1 MQEGETYL
9 SRERHEEIGHELE
22 MLKSEGRQRIAE
34 RLKQSKELGD
44 LSENSD
50 YQEAREEQLR
60 LEQRIR
66 ELEELL
72 RKSVIIKRAGG
83 GVLSVRVGTH
93 VRVRKEGKEDLVYS
107 IVGSDEAKP
116 ADGLISNESPLGQA
130 LIGKKVGD
138 DVEVTTPRGIVRYA
152 ILSIE

>member
-83 GVLSVRVGTH
+83 VASVRVGTR
-93 VRVRKEGKEDLVYS
+93 VRVKKEGKEDLVYS

-116 ADGLISNESPLGQA
+116 ADGFISNESPLGQA

-138 DVEVTTPRGIVRYA
+138 DVNVTTPRGVVRYA

>member
-72 RKSVIIKRAGG
+72 HKSVIIKRSG
-83 GVLSVRVGTH
+83 GVTSVRVGMRVH
-93 VRVRKEGKEDLVYS
+93 VRKEGKEDLVYS

-116 ADGLISNESPLGQA
+116 ADNLISNESPLGHA
-130 LIGKKVGD
+130 LIGKEVGD
-138 DVEVTTPRGIVRYA
+138 EVEVTTPRGVVRYA
-152 ILSIE
+152 ILGIE